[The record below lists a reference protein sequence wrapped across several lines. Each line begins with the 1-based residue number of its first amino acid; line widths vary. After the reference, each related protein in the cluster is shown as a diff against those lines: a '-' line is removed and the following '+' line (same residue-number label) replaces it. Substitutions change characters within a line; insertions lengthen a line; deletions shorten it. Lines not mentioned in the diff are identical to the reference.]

1 MKSSVASRKQR
12 FWALLLAVVMVVGL
26 LPAAGVKADP
36 TIVEIKRN
44 LDDFAKVGK
53 IFSAEDGFIGSYE
66 IEEDAGNLYVSYHDV
81 SGVYLSGGAITEN
94 MNDGDEEE
102 PKWIRQTSSGNTY
115 YIYSYEDVADV
126 SEGELYTDPQYYDA
140 HVTDKWLVYPGED
153 DDIDEYGEDD
163 QVIHLRAIPRYTIKW
178 YPILDEVEWNPDWE
192 TFPNE
197 YIPYVPDSQ
206 SVDLTGY
213 TGEKEGY
220 KFIGWDHL
228 GDTETD
234 GHWEATYKNNH
245 ATIIDSDTCE
255 KFDSYYIEE
264 DDEDPEEV
272 IEEEI
277 HSFSISL
284 RARWIPYYTIKYEKG
299 TTLEICNEIKDPA
312 IDPQE
317 VEMPWL
323 MAEEYE
329 EGYYDEDTDIVELN
343 SDGYSRPG
351 YVFNGWLRYN
361 DKTQQYVPVDYTI
374 EADQD
379 MDPGEEL
386 VLYADW
392 VPTYKIT
399 FDNNLPE
406 VENYNDKDSIPVP
419 TPISGQVPTDQSDP
433 WIEMPGEPSNDAGD
447 LQHYHLENWYIE
459 ETLAKFAR
467 NTNYGLI
474 SQLLEASEGLLTFTM
489 KGEWIPNEYTFSF
502 HPNRDGVDQPEDIN
516 GPYNKAEDIAIPD
529 LAQYENDN
537 LEFIG
542 WVFDPDNVT
551 DDTLITGTKTMK
563 EIVDIY
569 DAEVKRYEKE
579 HLSDFDGQPEVI
591 YEYPWEN
598 DNGGVFLT
606 GIWKESYTIKFHKGY
621 QIYHDL
627 GDPKISG
634 VQGIMPGDNDT
645 EEITFVYNPDSTEVF
660 NPYNSEDK
668 FGYSLQ
674 GFYYGWEVH
683 KVLLKGE
690 PDGDEGYNWFKE
702 DNTTYVYKEGFSDY
716 NPTGEGNTTY
726 GKLSEYAKEHAD
738 EDNVLHIV
746 AWWNRDN
753 AAYKITFDNMDPSK
767 DINKATIPATDPIL
781 GYYWNTV
788 DEQAVGGVPQDPPT
802 GGNEQAETYVYIP
815 PVVVNPNVN
824 DPFGTVE
831 MPMAPQSEKHDPR
844 YYNFLGWKIKKET
857 DEAEDEEIKLYL
869 PQKSYYVKDLF
880 EEAGLTWVSTYK
892 IDPDL
897 YLSQMFDDENYY
909 LDVIPM
915 EAVWEAKT
923 YDIIFDANKGDK
935 DITLNHT
942 SLEEYNLNGV
952 RFTETKAIT
961 YPDLKDAN
969 DNYGVIGWVLDS
981 TGTTKDFPINAE
993 DKVKDIVLK
1002 ADVLDDNGDSKYIKI
1017 IDLGADPAVGGDNDN
1032 ELPSDGQI
1040 TLYALWDKYV
1050 TVTYDANGANG
1061 TVPAVQKGFAGDIKN
1076 VSDNTGNLTKE
1087 GYTFVGWNT
1096 SKTGEDETAYAA
1108 GDEIALER
1116 DKDIVLYAQWEEN
1129 NYLVRFN
1136 KNSDKASGNM
1146 DDQVFAFDEGDKA
1159 LSENKFIR
1167 TGYTFTGWATSA
1179 TGAKVYDDKQEVGNL
1194 TNEDDGIVT
1203 LYAVWTPITYTVVF
1217 DPNPQ
1222 DKYEI
1227 SGSMGSQEFTYDVA
1241 QNLTANAFK
1250 NPGYYF
1256 AGWATTADGEA
1267 KYADKASDNNL
1278 TDKNGETVTLY
1289 AVWTQSAV
1297 VTLKFYPDGGV
1308 INDDDSELGYYEVSG
1323 PEGIII
1329 NAPGEE
1335 VVTRNGYIFV
1345 GWEDEN
1351 EDVTY
1356 KPGDPINLYEGEL
1369 YATWTPKPYVVVYDY
1384 NTPESDLKIED
1395 CVNEYYDDEEALV
1408 PLYMNVD
1415 VDTAEYKF
1423 LGWSVDPESTEAE
1436 FDKEPV
1442 TLKAVVDAAISAE
1455 TISND
1460 DVATLYGVWEKQKY
1474 TVKFDLNGHGEGSL
1488 DVDQLTKDYYY
1499 YGDSVDEPD
1508 SEPSDIGYDFKGWYC
1523 IEEGLEDDPTI
1534 WDFDK
1539 YTVEGNMTLQADW
1552 TPKNYDFVLVTAV
1565 EAVDALVVIEG
1576 KSYED
1581 NVKFPTLTDAKGEY
1595 TFVGWVLVLNE
1606 DSTAADFAAAQDIPV
1621 STVVGKVSGVIT
1633 NGKITLYALWTKK
1646 PTHQVRWLGD
1656 NDELLY
1662 EATVIDG
1669 DDEPEYRGQTPK
1681 KENYDFDQ
1689 WEKVP
1694 SENGNDVIYKAK
1706 FKEKPSHKV
1715 IWVDD
1720 NGEPLYEVT
1729 VLDEDLEE
1737 PKYDGPT
1744 PTKENYEFD
1753 DWADPEEDENGNTV
1767 IKAKFN
1773 PKKFGIKFVD
1783 YDGRDLKED
1792 AQYDYGTKAADI
1804 AKPADPTRAGYT
1816 FTGWTPAIADV
1827 TGNATYTATYE
1838 INKYTVTWK
1847 NEDGTVLETD
1857 KDVEYGT
1864 DPKYDGATPTK
1875 AADDTYTYTFKG
1887 WKPALDKVTKDVTYT
1902 AEFNKV
1908 AKGNGGNTNP
1918 NPPAP
1923 TYYTITWQNYDGT
1936 TLGTSRVEAGKV
1948 PAYNGATPSRASDDD
1963 FVYSFSTWTP
1973 NVVAATGDAT
1983 YKAQFNASAIVKP
1996 TPTATPTPTPTPA
2009 APQVYNIEYYE
2020 ELEDGTVVQLK
2031 KTMNPDTYTYG
2042 VGAVIKY
2049 GIDKEGYKFN
2059 GWYSKRSKK
2068 YVDKV
2073 SETTKGTV
2081 KLYARFLP
2089 IDDGNGNG
2097 GNESAGTP
2105 DSEFGILCVRLTD
2118 YTEDSMTLMWDLME
2132 GVDGYDI
2139 FGSRCNSKDVIR
2151 PYEPIDSVDANTD
2164 HYVANDLLKQTYY
2177 KFYVRAYILVN
2188 NEKRYIT
2195 TSINVHGVTLNEK
2208 YGVADDII
2216 VNKVVVK
2223 GKKSKTKYDSER
2235 DGYVEEINITMKV
2248 GQTLKIVASEY
2259 NADGKEIR
2267 AHRPISFESSKPD
2280 ILKVGKKKNHKYGV
2294 EVKDKANTYKS
2305 HTIFANA
2312 AGECTIYV
2320 FAQNGLYTKVNV
2332 TVKAAK

>member
-12 FWALLLAVVMVVGL
+12 FWALLLAVVMAVGL
-26 LPAAGVKADP
+26 LPTAGVKADP
-36 TIVEIKRN
+36 TIVEIKPN

-53 IFSAEDGFIGSYE
+53 IFSAEDGFEGSYE

-126 SEGELYTDPQYYDA
+126 SEGELYTDPQDYDA

-153 DDIDEYGEDD
+153 DDIDEYGEYD

-206 SVDLTGY
+206 PIDLTKY

-228 GDTETD
+228 GDTEED
-234 GHWEATYKNNH
+234 GQWEATYKNNH
-245 ATIIDSDTCE
+245 GTIIDSDTCE
-255 KFDSYYIEE
+255 KFDSYYIEV

-277 HSFSISL
+277 HSYAIRL

-299 TTLEICNEIKDPA
+299 TTPEICNEIEDPA

-329 EGYYDEDTDIVELN
+329 EGSYDEDTDIVELN

-459 ETLAKFAR
+459 GTSAKFAR
-467 NTNYGLI
+467 NTNYRLI

-516 GPYNKAEDIAIPD
+516 GPYNKVEDIAIPD

-627 GDPKISG
+627 GDPKISD

-660 NPYNSEDK
+660 NPYNFEDK

-674 GFYYGWEVH
+674 GFYYDWEVH
-683 KVLLKGE
+683 EVLLKGE
-690 PDGDEGYNWFKE
+690 PDGAEGYNWFKE
-702 DNTTYVYKEGFSDY
+702 GNTTYVLKEGFSDY
-716 NPTGEGNTTY
+716 NPTREDNTTY
-726 GKLSEYAKEHAD
+726 GKLSEYAKKHAD

-788 DEQAVGGVPQDPPT
+788 DEQAEGGMPQDPPT

-857 DEAEDEEIKLYL
+857 DEAEDEEIKLYS
-869 PQKSYYVKDLF
+869 PQQSYHVKDLF

-897 YLSQMFDDENYY
+897 YSSQMFDDENYY

-935 DITLNHT
+935 DITLNPT

-1032 ELPSDGQI
+1032 ELQSDGQI
-1040 TLYALWDKYV
+1040 TLYALWEKYI
-1050 TVTYDANGANG
+1050 TVTYDANGANAG
-1061 TVPAVQKGFAGDIKN
+1061 NVPEIQKGFSDEKVKAAG
-1076 VSDNTGNLTKE
+1076 NTGNLTKD
-1087 GYTFVGWNT
+1087 GYTFAGWNT
-1096 SKTGEDETAYAA
+1096 SETGENGTAYAVGA
-1108 GDEIALER
+1108 DIALNSGNV
-1116 DKDIVLYAQWEEN
+1116 VLYAQW
-1129 NYLVRFN
+1129 
-1136 KNSDKASGNM
+1136 
-1146 DDQVFAFDEGDKA
+1146 
-1159 LSENKFIR
+1159 SENEPAELEFYPNGGDINSE
-1167 TGYTFTGWATSA
+1167 Y
-1179 TGAKVYDDKQEVGNL
+1179 
-1194 TNEDDGIVT
+1194 NEI
-1203 LYAVWTPITYTVVF
+1203 
-1217 DPNPQ
+1217 
-1222 DKYEI
+1222 
-1227 SGSMGSQEFTYDVA
+1227 
-1241 QNLTANAFK
+1241 
-1250 NPGYYF
+1250 GYYI
-1256 AGWATTADGEA
+1256 A
-1267 KYADKASDNNL
+1267 N
-1278 TDKNGETVTLY
+1278 
-1289 AVWTQSAV
+1289 
-1297 VTLKFYPDGGV
+1297 
-1308 INDDDSELGYYEVSG
+1308 G
-1323 PEGIII
+1323 PEGSIL

-1335 VVTRNGYIFV
+1335 VVTKKGFV
-1345 GWEDEN
+1345 LAGWGNEGS
-1351 EDVTY
+1351 EDVIY
-1356 KPGDPINLYEGEL
+1356 EPGDPINLYTGEL
-1369 YATWTPKPYVVVYDY
+1369 YAIWEPMESYIILFDLNAPDDMIVKPTIEIELQTGTYSVDSRFNLYDIY
-1384 NTPESDLKIED
+1384 D
-1395 CVNEYYDDEEALV
+1395 YYDDYELIGWGLIPGNCDYSGQTNIKKLVDDAVNYGEVDFVYPTKESEVKNGLVLYGYWEKRNYTVTFYDADGEEISSEEYVYGTEVKDIDIPDDLDYETIAIKYV
-1408 PLYMNVD
+1408 FTGWDKEVVD
-1415 VDTAEYKF
+1415 VKADAEYTAQYDEIDKKYDF
-1423 LGWSVDPESTEAE
+1423 IFVSNEQGLDLTTDDDSTLGECRYYQYPIWLPELKDSTN
-1436 FDKEPV
+1436 KYKV
-1442 TLKAVVDAAISAE
+1442 
-1455 TISND
+1455 
-1460 DVATLYGVWEKQKY
+1460 YGWG
-1474 TVKFDLNGHGEGSL
+1474 FN
-1488 DVDQLTKDYYY
+1488 TKDKAF
-1499 YGDSVDEPD
+1499 EPD
-1508 SEPSDIGYDFKGWYC
+1508 LQVFLSDVIDGAVAAGTIIEPDA
-1523 IEEGLEDDPTI
+1523 EHE
-1534 WDFDK
+1534 
-1539 YTVEGNMTLQADW
+1539 
-1552 TPKNYDFVLVTAV
+1552 NYR
-1565 EAVDALVVIEG
+1565 I
-1576 KSYED
+1576 K
-1581 NVKFPTLTDAKGEY
+1581 
-1595 TFVGWVLVLNE
+1595 
-1606 DSTAADFAAAQDIPV
+1606 
-1621 STVVGKVSGVIT
+1621 
-1633 NGKITLYALWTKK
+1633 LYALWTDK
-1646 PTHQVRWLGD
+1646 PLH
-1656 NDELLY
+1656 N
-1662 EATVIDG
+1662 VIWQDG
-1669 DDEPEYRGQTPK
+1669 NGKVLFK
-1681 KENYDFDQ
+1681 KENVPEGTENPDDFEGELPSIDDDQYAYDLE
-1689 WEKVP
+1689 WE
-1694 SENGNDVIYKAK
+1694 EYEDGTDDVVYRPKFVNPTVKIYTVT
-1706 FKEKPSHKV
+1706 F
-1715 IWVDD
+1715 VDED
-1720 NGEPLYEVT
+1720 GTT
-1729 VLDEDLEE
+1729 VLKAAAEYEYGTIAADIA
-1737 PKYDGPT
+1737 KPT
-1744 PTKENYEFD
+1744 PTKDGYDFAG
-1753 DWADPEEDENGNTV
+1753 WDPEVKTV
-1767 IKAKFN
+1767 TKDATYKAKYTAKQFGV
-1773 PKKFGIKFVD
+1773 KFID
-1783 YDGRDLKED
+1783 YDNREINET
-1792 AQYDYGTKAADI
+1792 QYTYGTKAADI
-1804 AKPADPTRAGYT
+1804 VKPADPTRAGYT

-1827 TGNATYTATYE
+1827 TGNATYTATYVQ
-1838 INKYTVTWK
+1838 NASGGNDNPVVKYWTITWK
-1847 NEDGTVLETD
+1847 N
-1857 KDVEYGT
+1857 
-1864 DPKYDGATPTK
+1864 YDGKGSETTTQVKEGDVPAYNGTPSK
-1875 AADDTYTYTFKG
+1875 AEDNAYTYTFKG
-1887 WKPALDKVTKDVTYT
+1887 WTPAVVAATADATYT
-1902 AEFNKV
+1902 AEFTGS
-1908 AKGNGGNTNP
+1908 AK
-1918 NPPAP
+1918 
-1923 TYYTITWQNYDGT
+1923 QNNNNNNVT
-1936 TLGTSRVEAGKV
+1936 T
-1948 PAYNGATPSRASDDD
+1948 
-1963 FVYSFSTWTP
+1963 
-1973 NVVAATGDAT
+1973 
-1983 YKAQFNASAIVKP
+1983 P
-1996 TPTATPTPTPTPA
+1996 TPTPEPTPEPTPTPTPS
-2009 APQVYNIEYYE
+2009 APAEYDIEYYE
-2020 ELEDGTVVQLK
+2020 EFPDGTAVLLK
-2031 KTMNPDTYTYG
+2031 KTNNPDKYTYG
-2042 VGAVIKY
+2042 VGAEIKY

-2068 YVDKV
+2068 YVTKIGT
-2073 SETTKGTV
+2073 TTKGTV
-2081 KLYARFLP
+2081 KLYARFVP
-2089 IDDGNGNG
+2089 VDDGNGEGGDNG
-2097 GNESAGTP
+2097 SGTP
-2105 DSEFGILCVRLTD
+2105 ASDFGTLFVRLTE
-2118 YTEDSMTLMWDLME
+2118 YTEDSMKLVWELMD

-2139 FGSRCNSKDVIR
+2139 FGSRCNSADVIR
-2151 PYEPIDSVDANTD
+2151 PYEPIASVEGDISEYEMEN
-2164 HYVANDLLKQTYY
+2164 LLAKTYY

-2188 NEKRYIT
+2188 GEKRYIT
-2195 TSINVHGVTLNEK
+2195 TSINVHGVTLNDK
-2208 YGVADDII
+2208 YGVADDINI
-2216 VNKVVVK
+2216 EKVVVK
-2223 GKKSKTKYDSER
+2223 YTNGKSKTKYNRAD
-2235 DGYVEEINITMKV
+2235 DGDVEELNITMKV

-2267 AHRPISFESSKPD
+2267 AHRPISFESSNTNICK
-2280 ILKVGKKKNHKYGV
+2280 IGTRAKHKYGI

-2305 HTIFANA
+2305 YSITAKA
-2312 AGECTIYV
+2312 EGECTIYV
-2320 FAQNGLYTKVNV
+2320 FAQNGIYTKVNV